1 MTTMTSMNMPA
12 LYNPKSRLESGLLAV
27 QQISNLLHTAVSSH
41 EPYEVVFLLK
51 NYLIIL
57 GKQNFMN
64 SHDEDIINLWPL
76 ESRVLS
82 LVNMTYRNELWIQ
95 QTNTILF
102 VFVWKRRKLFL
113 WSMAAASVHVFLSR
127 HTGTLLDWEYWLQ
140 AFNGMQHH
148 STINLLIR
156 TTVSICCRK

>member
-27 QQISNLLHTAVSSH
+27 QQISNLLHTAVSSLTNLMRS
-41 EPYEVVFLLK
+41 FFSWK
-51 NYLIIL
+51 IIL
-57 GKQNFMN
+57 LSYFI

-76 ESRVLS
+76 ESKVLS
-82 LVNMTYRNELWIQ
+82 LVNMTYRNELWTQ

>member
-1 MTTMTSMNMPA
+1 MTSMTLWIYQLFITQSHVWN
-12 LYNPKSRLESGLLAV
+12 LVYWQFNRSQTCST
-27 QQISNLLHTAVSSH
+27 QQCPLTNLMRSFFSW
-41 EPYEVVFLLK
+41 K
-51 NYLIIL
+51 IIL
-57 GKQNFMN
+57 LSYFI

-76 ESRVLS
+76 ESKVLS
-82 LVNMTYRNELWIQ
+82 LVNMTYRNELWTQ

-102 VFVWKRRKLFL
+102 VFVWKLRKLFL
-113 WSMAAASVHVFLSR
+113 WSMAAASVHVFPSR